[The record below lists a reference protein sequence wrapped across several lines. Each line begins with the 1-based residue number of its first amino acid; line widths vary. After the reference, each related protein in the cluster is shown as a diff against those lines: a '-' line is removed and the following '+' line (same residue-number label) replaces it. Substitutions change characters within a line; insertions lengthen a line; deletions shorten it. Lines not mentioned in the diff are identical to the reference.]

1 MELAEE
7 LYRDQVV
14 YTASIKADRDLN
26 ALASSQFYVVRERF
40 VTKGRDIKVLLIGVY
55 DDFLLGLGKVEGHQG
70 SRVCNGQSLNCVV
83 NLVDL

>member
-7 LYRDQVV
+7 LYSDQIV
-14 YTASIKADRDLN
+14 YTASIKADRELN
-26 ALASSQFYVVRERF
+26 ALASSHFDVVGERYVTDR
-40 VTKGRDIKVLLIGVY
+40 RDIKVLLIGVY

-70 SRVCNGQSLNCVV
+70 SRVRNGQSLNCIV